1 MSTAPRPLRRLAA
14 GQTGLGK
21 HARGGAACVCL
32 GGAPLLY
39 VPACK
44 PLLVPPAHDRVQDV
58 TKNQDTAA
66 ATSQYSTN
74 FKLSMLW
81 TDPRHGLGRA
91 PTAGLGALL
100 LVWGPAACLGPGP
113 AARQGPCCRS
123 GALLLVLDGAR
134 LLQSFRADE
143 YQGTRE
149 VRSCPAPESEK
160 TQKPRYTSP
169 KDIETHQSSS
179 SVLF

>member
-1 MSTAPRPLRRLAA
+1 MDQCPYASFPDGPVSLWTSVPDGP
-14 GQTGLGK
+14 GPVESC
-21 HARGGAACVCL
+21 GGFSGC
-32 GGAPLLY
+32 
-39 VPACK
+39 
-44 PLLVPPAHDRVQDV
+44 R
-58 TKNQDTAA
+58 
-66 ATSQYSTN
+66 
-74 FKLSMLW
+74 W